1 MNEKTLPNPVTLPTY
16 IPLPE
21 ATARYGLS
29 EAALRRAVET
39 GIIRAVRLLGE
50 GIAVADEDVA
60 IVAAQQEA
68 GKEGDELVSISEAAR
83 RLNIPSGTISRW
95 VAYGW
100 LPCVATGAR
109 RAKLVSWQRAQALA
123 RLKRERGKRGSR
135 LVPRGKEVSV
145 LLQDISL
152 PTEI

>member
-83 RLNIPSGTISRW
+83 RLNVHSGSVW
-95 VAYGW
+95 LWYKNGW
-100 LPCVATGAR
+100 LPEAGR
-109 RAKLVSWQRAQALA
+109 GPHRAILVSFKRARALA
-123 RLKRERGKRGSR
+123 SLKKQRGKRGRR
-135 LVPRGKEVSV
+135 LIPKHMDVEDA
-145 LLQDISL
+145 LQL
-152 PTEI
+152 